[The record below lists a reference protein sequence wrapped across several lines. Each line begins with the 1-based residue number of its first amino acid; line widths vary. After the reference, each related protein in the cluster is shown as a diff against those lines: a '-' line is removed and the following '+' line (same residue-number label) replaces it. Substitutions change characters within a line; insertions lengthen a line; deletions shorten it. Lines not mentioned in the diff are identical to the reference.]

1 MTGIRIP
8 LYIQVCHIVYRGSTV
23 FKIYCHSDTFL
34 NEHIKVIPTSPFPH
48 IPLYWGAF
56 RYLYV
61 LSGISVAFRYFGCF
75 PVFDRTPGNKHFVCS
90 LSGFSINVADVLICI
105 FRDQL
110 GKFGTRIRY
119 QNFNVI
125 TWVLP
130 SLRFS

>member
-75 PVFDRTPGNKHFVCS
+75 PVFDRTLF
-90 LSGFSINVADVLICI
+90 LLFFFFFFLAIRI
-105 FRDQL
+105 FRVYYVHCLSPPRRLTSRKTHLYSFDTINL
-110 GKFGTRIRY
+110 TFI
-119 QNFNVI
+119 
-125 TWVLP
+125 W
-130 SLRFS
+130 